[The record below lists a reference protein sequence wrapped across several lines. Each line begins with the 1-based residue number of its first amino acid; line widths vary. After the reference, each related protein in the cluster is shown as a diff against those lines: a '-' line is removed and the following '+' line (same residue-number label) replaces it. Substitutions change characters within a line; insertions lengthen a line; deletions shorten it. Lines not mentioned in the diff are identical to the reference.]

1 GPVPVSRSSLAPR
14 GTFGHAQA
22 VAVNASVQPRAV
34 PALEAHSR
42 SLKLSY
48 ELSLRLVVVAYAVV
62 FSAAGV
68 LDYVGFRS
76 ASYDLGNAVQA
87 IWNTAHGPPLET
99 TGEAGNQ
106 ISLRAWHG

>member
-1 GPVPVSRSSLAPR
+1 
-14 GTFGHAQA
+14 
-22 VAVNASVQPRAV
+22 VNASVQPRTLST
-34 PALEAHSR
+34 PEARSQ
-42 SLKLSY
+42 SLKLSH

-87 IWNTAHGPPLET
+87 IWNTAHGHILET
-99 TGEAGNQ
+99 TAENGDVFSRLG
-106 ISLRAWHG
+106 WHVDPLLVLFAPLWWIWSSP